1 MLKSLVL
8 IAAAALLT
16 GCSGSTTTTTRTP
29 SAAKSPPVS
38 SASSTDTGP
47 TAEQTAW
54 AAQVC
59 TATTTVK
66 RDAQGLASV
75 ARSGGDVA
83 ARLTAQMA
91 VIKASAN
98 TLATTITAVPVGT
111 DGDAELAA
119 VKASADQF
127 AASVTALGASVR
139 ALGGKSGSS
148 MVTGLATVAS
158 AASNALSK
166 LGAIGQAIKAA
177 AKDGKTSL
185 GQAFGAAPSCS
196 SMSSE

>member
-1 MLKSLVL
+1 
-8 IAAAALLT
+8 
-16 GCSGSTTTTTRTP
+16 
-29 SAAKSPPVS
+29 VS

-66 RDAQGLASV
+66 KDAQGLASV
-75 ARSGGDVA
+75 ATSGGDDAGRLRAGIVA
-83 ARLTAQMA
+83 
-91 VIKASAN
+91 IKASAN
-98 TLATTITAVPVGT
+98 TLATTITAVPVGS
-111 DGDAELAA
+111 DSDPELAA

-127 AASVTALGASVR
+127 TASVTALGASVR
-139 ALGGKSGSS
+139 ALEGRSGSS
-148 MVTGLATVAS
+148 MVTGLAAVAS

-177 AKDGKTSL
+177 ATDGKTSL